1 MAVRAHER
9 LEFALIMQFANDS
22 QPALTRGTEVK
33 FNASD
38 TLLAATTDTD
48 ALAIGV
54 VNQANAAGRPASVLM
69 YGSPGVIPVLVGTG
83 GATRGKFAVRT
94 TDGFTDAAPVGGGTT
109 VQYIR
114 GQFLQTGVAGDYV
127 GLNVGVNP
135 SSVKA

>member
-9 LEFALIMQFANDS
+9 LEFALIMQFNDPS
-22 QPALTRGTEVK
+22 QPALTKGVEVK

-38 TLLAATTDTD
+38 TLLAATTDSD
-48 ALAIGV
+48 AAAIGV
-54 VNQANAAGRPASVLM
+54 IYQANAAGRPASVAM

-83 GATRGKFAVRT
+83 GATRGAFAVRNAT
-94 TDGFTDAAPVGGGTT
+94 GFTDAATVGGGTT

-127 GLNVGVNP
+127 GMNIGVNP